1 MQPRETFKRR
11 FTMIHKKLLASNSV
25 AALLTIAL
33 VFVFIQLWNS
43 PLHNLMNEVIAL
55 AIYGLLIAS
64 YLLGLVLVLFGV
76 FSVYKILREHVN
88 SQDYKRTEVQV
99 GLK

>member
-11 FTMIHKKLLASNSV
+11 FTMIHKKLLTPGSV
-25 AALLTIAL
+25 TALMTITL
-33 VFVFIQLWNS
+33 SFVFIQLWNS
-43 PLHNLMNEVIAL
+43 PLHNLLNEVIAL

-64 YLLGLVLVLFGV
+64 YLLGLALVLFGV